1 MTADRQIQHDVLA
14 ALDFDPIDTA
24 AIGVSVTH
32 GIVTLRGAVPTLA
45 QRYAAERLALA
56 VPGVRAVANDLD
68 VPGAD
73 EVAPDDPV
81 IAEAAANALR
91 WYRAVPRDAV
101 RVTVRDGWVTLDGTV
116 SELAERGAAERA
128 LRRLRGL
135 RGISNAIT
143 VSTLPESSRSCQ
155 S

>member
-1 MTADRQIQHDVLA
+1 
-14 ALDFDPIDTA
+14 
-24 AIGVSVTH
+24 
-32 GIVTLRGAVPTLA
+32 
-45 QRYAAERLALA
+45 
-56 VPGVRAVANDLD
+56 
-68 VPGAD
+68 
-73 EVAPDDPV
+73 
-81 IAEAAANALR
+81 
-91 WYRAVPRDAV
+91 
-101 RVTVRDGWVTLDGTV
+101 VTVRDGWVTLDGTV